1 MERDQ
6 LSESLRELEAKNLEK
21 QEELRIAHMHL
32 KEHQEIIDQLRG
44 IVSEKTDE
52 ISNMQM
58 DLENSNAKLQ
68 EKIQELKTNEHQLFK
83 LKEDVSETQ
92 KKISEIEKL
101 KKQFKTQSLTLD
113 KMEMENSQLAQKLH
127 ENLEEMKSVMK
138 ERDSL
143 RVVEEN
149 LKLEGDQLK
158 ANLQETIVRDLETQ
172 QELKIARMH
181 LKEHQETI
189 DKLRERVS
197 ENQVKF
203 QKIQELETAL
213 HEARKSAKDKK
224 EKIIE
229 MQREQEMTNDAID
242 KMLLKVDD
250 TNKYLIKAKAIV
262 QNLEENVALT
272 AKLSKEVEYLQQA
285 GESRLREE
293 EKCQEV
299 GEGKLLSRIKR
310 CKEVTEM

>member
-6 LSESLRELEAKNLEK
+6 LSEILRELEAKNLEK

-149 LKLEGDQLK
+149 LKLERDQLK

-197 ENQVKF
+197 ENQDKF
-203 QKIQELETAL
+203 QVFNMI
-213 HEARKSAKDKK
+213 
-224 EKIIE
+224 
-229 MQREQEMTNDAID
+229 
-242 KMLLKVDD
+242 
-250 TNKYLIKAKAIV
+250 
-262 QNLEENVALT
+262 
-272 AKLSKEVEYLQQA
+272 
-285 GESRLREE
+285 
-293 EKCQEV
+293 
-299 GEGKLLSRIKR
+299 
-310 CKEVTEM
+310 

>member
-1 MERDQ
+1 
-6 LSESLRELEAKNLEK
+6 
-21 QEELRIAHMHL
+21 MHL

-149 LKLEGDQLK
+149 LKLERDQLK

-197 ENQVKF
+197 ENQDKF
-203 QKIQELETAL
+203 QVFNMI
-213 HEARKSAKDKK
+213 
-224 EKIIE
+224 
-229 MQREQEMTNDAID
+229 
-242 KMLLKVDD
+242 
-250 TNKYLIKAKAIV
+250 
-262 QNLEENVALT
+262 
-272 AKLSKEVEYLQQA
+272 
-285 GESRLREE
+285 
-293 EKCQEV
+293 
-299 GEGKLLSRIKR
+299 
-310 CKEVTEM
+310 